1 SETGTITVTTA
12 SAEAR
17 TAYLEAFD
25 QVFAGHAD
33 LARAAARRALA
44 LDPNLLLA
52 QALLNAIVPGVES
65 MKSVD
70 AAAAAGASLPEAER
84 TELQV
89 WAAAM
94 HADIGM
100 ARALWLQPPDAAPIV

>member
-1 SETGTITVTTA
+1 MASILGRHPISGRSARGEPRRRCSQPWKFPRAIDVGRTKGIPMTSLIAICAAALAAAGSEAGTITVTTA

-33 LARAAARRALA
+33 LARAAARRARA

-52 QALLNAIVPGVES
+52 Q
-65 MKSVD
+65 
-70 AAAAAGASLPEAER
+70 
-84 TELQV
+84 
-89 WAAAM
+89 
-94 HADIGM
+94 
-100 ARALWLQPPDAAPIV
+100 